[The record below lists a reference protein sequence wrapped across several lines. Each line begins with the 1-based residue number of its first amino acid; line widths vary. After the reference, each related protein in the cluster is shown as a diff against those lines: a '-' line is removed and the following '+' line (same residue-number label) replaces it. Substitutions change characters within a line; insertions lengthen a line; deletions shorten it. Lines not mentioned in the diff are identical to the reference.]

1 MRRFME
7 KILPE
12 KPVLI
17 LMYGFPG
24 SGKTYFSRQ
33 FCEEVQ
39 AAHLEEDR
47 IRYELFQKPRFTRQE
62 NFALSRIM
70 EYMTGEFLTAG
81 ISVVYDMN
89 ALRLSQRRA
98 LRDIARKQKAEV
110 LIVWFQ
116 LDADTAF
123 IRNYKRD
130 RRRLDDRFAA
140 GYDVDQFKEIAAH
153 MQQPETT
160 EDFIVISGKH
170 SYQSQRSSVVK
181 KLADNGV
188 IKPSAAMH
196 KMVKPD
202 LVNLVPSSGLGQKP
216 GGHHSIVLK

>member
-1 MRRFME
+1 ME
-7 KILPE
+7 KLLPE
-12 KPVLI
+12 KPFLI
-17 LMYGFPG
+17 LLYGFPG

-47 IRYELFQKPRFTRQE
+47 IRAELFDKPSFSKQE

-70 EYMTGEFLTAG
+70 EYMTSEFLTAG

-89 ALRLSQRRA
+89 ALRVSQRRV
-98 LRDIARKQKAEV
+98 LREIARKGHTES

-123 IRNYKRD
+123 LRNAKRD

-140 GYDVDQFKEIAAH
+140 GYNVEQFKEVASH
-153 MQQPETT
+153 MQQPEST
-160 EDFIVISGKH
+160 EDFIVVSGKH
-170 SYQSQRSSVVK
+170 SYQSQRSAAIK
-181 KLADNGV
+181 KLADMQI
-188 IKPSAAMH
+188 IKPTAAMH
-196 KMVKPD
+196 KMVKPE
-202 LVNLVPSSGLGQKP
+202 LVNLVPSAGREHAP
-216 GGHHSIVLK
+216 GTL

>member
-1 MRRFME
+1 ME

-12 KPVLI
+12 KPVLV
-17 LMYGFPG
+17 LLYGFPG

-47 IRYELFQKPRFTRQE
+47 IRFELFERPRFTKQE
-62 NFALSRIM
+62 NYALGRIM
-70 EYMTGEFLTAG
+70 QYMTGEFLNSG

-89 ALRLSQRRA
+89 AMRVSQRRA
-98 LRDIARKQKAEV
+98 IRETARKHKAEI

-116 LDADTAF
+116 VDADTAF
-123 IRNYKRD
+123 VRNLKRD

-140 GYDVDQFKEIAAH
+140 GYDVEQFKELASH
-153 MQQPETT
+153 MQQPEST
-160 EDFIVISGKH
+160 EDFIVVSGKH
-170 SYQSQRSSVVK
+170 TYPSQRSTVVK
-181 KLADNGV
+181 KLADMH
-188 IKPSAAMH
+188 IIRHSAAMH

-202 LVNLVPSSGLGQKP
+202 LVNLVPNGQNHNQHRDPKRN
-216 GGHHSIVLK
+216 IILQ

>member
-1 MRRFME
+1 ME
-7 KILPE
+7 KLRPE

-17 LMYGFPG
+17 LLYGFPG

-47 IRYELFQKPRFTRQE
+47 IRAELFEKPRFSKQE

-70 EYMTGEFLTAG
+70 EYIAGEFLAAG

-89 ALRLSQRRA
+89 AMRLSQRRSM
-98 LRDIARKQKAEV
+98 REVARRQKAEV

-116 LDADTAF
+116 VDADTSF
-123 IRNYKRD
+123 LRNYKRD
-130 RRRLDDRFAA
+130 RRRSDDRYAA
-140 GYDVDQFKEIAAH
+140 GYDVEQFKELAAH
-153 MQQPETT
+153 MQQPEPT

-170 SYQSQRSSVVK
+170 SYPSQRSGVIK
-181 KLADNGV
+181 KLSDLHL

-196 KMVKPD
+196 KMVKPE
-202 LVNLVPSSGLGQKP
+202 LVNLVPNGNNNQDHTGP
-216 GGHHSIVLK
+216 RNIVFS